1 MLYNIIMSG
10 LICNSDYLHYWCT
23 IQLLVHH
30 IRHCMLYH
38 YVLQLVVRQYV
49 VCCYDEEPQS
59 EHNMCSESTLYYHYY
74 TVDELDTSNITI
86 VTQSL
91 TLLIVL

>member
-10 LICNSDYLHYWCT
+10 LICNSDYLHYWSA

-38 YVLQLVVRQYV
+38 DVLQLVLRQYA
-49 VCCYDEEPQS
+49 VCCYGEESQS
-59 EHNMCSESTLYYHYY
+59 EHNMCSESTLYHCY
-74 TVDELDTSNITI
+74 SR
-86 VTQSL
+86 
-91 TLLIVL
+91 